1 MSGVNCWPQRRLEHH
16 CTEPPSSR
24 NPLTWSIK
32 DHGKSSNLFHC
43 NPTQFTPMSEPV
55 LWCNVQSAV
64 LPGICGP
71 GWLLG
76 RDHSLPQS
84 SEEFV
89 AVNKAVR
96 VYNSVKV
103 HNITNV
109 SLPLPVKLYFN
120 CALTLNALEKHISVC

>member
-1 MSGVNCWPQRRLEHH
+1 
-16 CTEPPSSR
+16 
-24 NPLTWSIK
+24 
-32 DHGKSSNLFHC
+32 
-43 NPTQFTPMSEPV
+43 MSEPV

-64 LPGICGP
+64 LAGICGL

-120 CALTLNALEKHISVC
+120 CALTLTALEKHISVC